1 MKRLVIAFA
10 LVLTTT
16 SAAPAQ
22 PTPAPAPAPISPG
35 QAEQLAKEKAASAK
49 AAFDRGD
56 YAVAVEDYREAY
68 RLVPSPGLLFNLGQA
83 YRLVGS
89 CGEAVEAYRE
99 YLRLVPDSPYRPT
112 AEQNLAAAEVC
123 ARDAEAAARRREER
137 KRDAEAAA
145 ITPPVAPPPPAV
157 DRGRPLR
164 RAGVGAMAAGG
175 MLTIAGTYFAL
186 DAARQGQEVTDFYE
200 RGGAW
205 DDVAGADE
213 RGRRSQL
220 ISRVTF
226 AAGAVALATGAT
238 LYVLGRRG
246 ERTPVVTA
254 APAGSGGGGGGQMV
268 MSWRF

>member
-1 MKRLVIAFA
+1 MQRLAIALA

-16 SAAPAQ
+16 SVARAQ
-22 PTPAPAPAPISPG
+22 PAPAE
-35 QAEQLAKEKAASAK
+35 AEQTAKAKAASAK

-99 YLRLVPDSPYRPT
+99 YLRLVPDSPYRAT

-123 ARDAEAAARRREER
+123 ARDAEAAAKRREEQQR
-137 KRDAEAAA
+137 AEAAA
-145 ITPPVAPPPPAV
+145 ARATAVAPTPPPV
-157 DRGRPLR
+157 DRGKPLR
-164 RAGVGAMAAGG
+164 RAGVGALAAGG

-186 DAARQGQEVTDFYE
+186 DAARQGQEVTDFYAT
-200 RGGAW
+200 GGAW
-205 DDVAGADE
+205 DDVADADE

-226 AAGAVALATGAT
+226 AAGAVAVATGAT
-238 LYVLGRRG
+238 LYVLGRRS
-246 ERTPVVTA
+246 ERTPALTA
-254 APAGSGGGGGGQMV
+254 APASAGGQVV